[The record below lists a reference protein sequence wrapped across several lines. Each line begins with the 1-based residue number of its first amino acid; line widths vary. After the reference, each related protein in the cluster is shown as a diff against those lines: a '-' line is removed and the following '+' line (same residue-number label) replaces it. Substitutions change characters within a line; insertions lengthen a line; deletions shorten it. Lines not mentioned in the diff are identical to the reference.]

1 VCDSR
6 KPGTLAR
13 GPSYPTGLPLCD
25 STKPGTLARGPV
37 GSATGLPLCDSSK
50 PGTLARGPVGSDPSF
65 FAPKHQ
71 DVTHEILGT
80 DSSILCLYSVLR
92 VVGKPVGQKQTRF
105 GDIGQWGHDAWRFR
119 KKSFI
124 VYLAVDGK
132 PIRQEQPL
140 LKQKLQQWKV
150 YHLTFS

>member
-1 VCDSR
+1 LLLTGNPFG
-6 KPGTLAR
+6 KNNHY
-13 GPSYPTGLPLCD
+13 SYPTGLPLCD

-37 GSATGLPLCDSSK
+37 GS
-50 PGTLARGPVGSDPSF
+50 DPTF

-80 DSSILCLYSVLR
+80 DSRILSLYSVLR
-92 VVGKPVGQKQTRF
+92 VDGKPVGQKQTGF

-119 KKSFI
+119 QKSFI

-132 PIRQEQPL
+132 PIRQEQSL
-140 LKQKLQQWKV
+140 IIQN
-150 YHLTFS
+150 